1 MGSFRIYVLEML
13 YIFRFDMYQYKADD
27 YFIDSLPN
35 NIEIIFYSWN
45 ISQDS
50 ILKTSENTLEQWY
63 QVTLVGLLVPNSG

>member
-1 MGSFRIYVLEML
+1 ML

-35 NIEIIFYSWN
+35 NIEVIFYSWN

-50 ILKTSENTLEQWY
+50 ILKTSENTPEQWY
-63 QVTLVGLLVPNSG
+63 QVTLVGLLVSDSG